1 MTPNTIM
8 IMGHR
13 CATWPQLGLVVA
25 VRMVPAL
32 SERLKEKVYAGL
44 SVGGVTYGTL
54 EAQIERDSHR
64 GF

>member
-1 MTPNTIM
+1 M

-13 CATWPQLGLVVA
+13 CATWRQLGLVVA
-25 VRMVPAL
+25 VRMVPAP
-32 SERLKEKVYAGL
+32 SERLKKKVYAGL
-44 SVGGVTYGTL
+44 SVGGVTYDTL